1 MPWTTHIATTNKLHP
16 DNKNIILGHMHNPS
30 ISCVA
35 CIPALALVF
44 VRCTWW
50 INWCTGSGIS
60 GSIMLYGCVY
70 YFGTNYSLSIIIYLW
85 CSVPILGITIVQH
98 IGIKLSFI
106 SKTRTW
112 YTNIFAINNIWYIK
126 WSGLFIC
133 QSPFFYVRHI
143 CRDKYILKFAF
154 WCFSGI
160 SQWKWAASKFQ

>member
-30 ISCVA
+30 ISCCCLYPV
-35 CIPALALVF
+35 LVSLDVHGGLTG
-44 VRCTWW
+44 VRVQEYR
-50 INWCTGSGIS
+50 G
-60 GSIMLYGCVY
+60 IMLYGCVY
-70 YFGTNYSLSIIIYLW
+70 YFGTNYSLNVRCSTY
-85 CSVPILGITIVQH
+85 SVPLH

-133 QSPFFYVRHI
+133 CLFFVHI
-143 CRDKYILKFAF
+143 FPR
-154 WCFSGI
+154 
-160 SQWKWAASKFQ
+160 